1 MDNSTPS
8 TVPAITVNQLLDK
21 YEAEV
26 VPFTLSSSTRRGY
39 ARIIPK
45 LRALWGDR
53 IASELRPKDFG
64 PWIYEVQ
71 RGRVQRC
78 RMLAV
83 LSAAFTCAVSQWYTL
98 ESNVL
103 RDVKRPKNPPR
114 DRLVTRK
121 EFETFRFMNRPFVQL
136 MMDLAVRTGQRQGDL
151 LDLKWSQ
158 IKGMEIHFQQSK
170 TGKRI
175 VLEITPELEAVLDRC
190 WNLPGRGE
198 YVISRSMGGRYTG
211 AGFRAEWQR
220 KMDRYCRLGNE
231 RFTFHDLRAMAATS
245 CKTPEE
251 AMRLLGHTTMAM
263 TLRVYRR
270 GAEHVKPIQLGA

>member
-1 MDNSTPS
+1 MGCVQEQHAP
-8 TVPAITVNQLLDK
+8 TVGAILDR
-21 YEAEV
+21 YEQEV
-26 VPFTLSSSTRRGY
+26 VPFTLSPATQAGY
-39 ARIIPK
+39 RRIIPK

-53 IASELRPKDFG
+53 LVSELKPKDFG
-64 PWIYEVQ
+64 PWIYEVR

-83 LSAAFTCAVSQWYTL
+83 LSAALTCAVSRWYL
-98 ESNVL
+98 IDRNVL
-103 RDVKRPKNPPR
+103 RDVERPKNPPR
-114 DRLVTRK
+114 DRLVSRK

-190 WNLPGRGE
+190 YLLPGRGE